1 MGQNTKW
8 RLSCQDGG
16 RIQNGA
22 KLSIWPPCR
31 PAKVR
36 DTNCH
41 HIANSIPN
49 NGWTPKYYTKLASKL
64 KRNVRC
70 DIVLVSVRCGSTI
83 HQLPSRTT
91 FEAILTPHVHSRA
104 EHISTSHIYRRHQSS
119 GNCGIIQEEISPWH
133 TLVQGLQLTQQLIN
147 TKLFINR
154 GTFGQSFTCHKVG
167 KYGDSLIL
175 LLY

>member
-1 MGQNTKW
+1 MLSSKYHEKRPRSGNVESAGYTMGHNTKW

-22 KLSIWPPCR
+22 KLAIWPPCR
-31 PAKVR
+31 PANVR
-36 DTNCH
+36 DTNFH

-49 NGWTPKYYTKLASKL
+49 NGWTPKYYSKLASML

-91 FEAILTPHVHSRA
+91 FEAIPTPHVHSRA
-104 EHISTSHIYRRHQSS
+104 EHISSSHIYRRHQSS
-119 GNCGIIQEEISPWH
+119 GNCGIIRNSRWLIAPQNIGLWEI
-133 TLVQGLQLTQQLIN
+133 GL
-147 TKLFINR
+147 
-154 GTFGQSFTCHKVG
+154 G
-167 KYGDSLIL
+167 K
-175 LLY
+175 